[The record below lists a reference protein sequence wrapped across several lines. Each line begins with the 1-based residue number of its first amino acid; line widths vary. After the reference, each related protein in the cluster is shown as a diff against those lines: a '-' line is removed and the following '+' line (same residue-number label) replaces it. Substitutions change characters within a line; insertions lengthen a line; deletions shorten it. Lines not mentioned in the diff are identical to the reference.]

1 MSSLT
6 FMNRVINASNP
17 DNFVKKIAE
26 QRDVAARLLSQTI
39 EKRSTDFAA
48 MYYMYLDSPWLDY
61 QIISDIEM
69 CKAVATETKK
79 TKEFIALTQEQIAAA
94 LAYSTPSF
102 KLGSKSGSVSLPGF
116 GFGSMT
122 SFMTSA
128 LVIIIVVV
136 VVWILVKNLNGGSN
150 ENND

>member
-6 FMNRVINASNP
+6 FMNRIINSPNP

-48 MYYMYLDSPWLDY
+48 LYYMYLDSPWLDY
-61 QIISDIEM
+61 QILSDIEM
-69 CKAVATETKK
+69 CKAVASETKK
-79 TKEFIALTQEQIAAA
+79 TKEFIALTQEQISTA

-102 KLGSKSGSVSLPGF
+102 KLGSKSGSISVPGF
-116 GFGSMT
+116 GFGSMS
-122 SFMTSA
+122 SFLTSA
-128 LVIIIVVV
+128 FIILIVVV
-136 VVWILVKNLNGGSN
+136 LVWIIVKSLKGGSN